1 MIKLVCFMNRKP
13 GMSMDDFKKYYEE
26 NHVPLISKLTPFWQ
40 DYRRNFREDREHS
53 AAHMEPG
60 RPTEALFDVM
70 TELTFENEQ
79 MHQKCLDALAD
90 PVIGKI
96 IAEDEAKFFDRA
108 SMRTFVVDERRSI
121 R

>member
-13 GMSMDDFKKYYEE
+13 GMSMEEFKRYYEE
-26 NHVPLISKLTPFWQ
+26 NHVPLINRLMPFWQ
-40 DYRRNFREDREHS
+40 DYRRNFVEDREHS
-53 AAHMEPG
+53 AAHMAPG
-60 RPTEALFDVM
+60 RQTGAMFDVM
-70 TELTFENEQ
+70 TELTFASEE

-96 IAEDEAKFFDRA
+96 VAEDEEKFFDRS
-108 SMRTFVVDERRSI
+108 SMRTFVVDERRSS